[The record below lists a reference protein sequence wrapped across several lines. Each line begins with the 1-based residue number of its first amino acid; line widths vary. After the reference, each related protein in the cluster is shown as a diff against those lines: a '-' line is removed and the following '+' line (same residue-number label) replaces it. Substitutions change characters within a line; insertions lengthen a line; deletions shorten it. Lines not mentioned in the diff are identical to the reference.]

1 MQRRRQRDII
11 LLLRGQVVAAGQ
23 LHQPVQQ
30 RLGDDA
36 DVPHMRAGLAVAEL
50 HDLAQHAYQHIGV
63 LFAGADLVGHHLH
76 QPPLLGIQLDGVD
89 HPAVDDLGV
98 KGAADVIACA
108 QLIRLADGFFR
119 VVAGDHDHRHILDG
133 VVGVHGAQHL
143 KAVHDRHIDIQQ
155 HQRDLPRLFPQ
166 QLQTLFAVPGFQNAV
181 VPAQNA
187 GKHHA
192 VHHGIVHQQDAG
204 LFLQDL
210 LLSRQPA
217 VLCVHRYRVLV
228 VLGLIH
234 QKVCPAHHILHG
246 VGKGLHRAADAQRK
260 PEVRVARHH
269 SLLHGIADLLQLCLE
284 VICRDAGQHQQK
296 FIAAVADQQIR
307 LPDTAADGL
316 CNGFQ
321 CQISGVVAV
330 GIVADLEIV
339 DIHQGDARRAEVI
352 AHHILV
358 IAAVV
363 GTGQSVMVQ
372 PLPVALF
379 FFHIPSG
386 GLGKLSLL
394 LLHLLHH
401 PQQVAVG
408 GFQCFPLGAVLLFQL
423 FPQLHI
429 GGDIRDSAH
438 DIAIAAPFHPVGS
451 TGDPAVAV
459 FAQHPEDVVALLCVS
474 RAVFCVPVAQPVR
487 QIIRVQQRGV
497 AVIELCRKFCPL
509 PAQYLQKT
517 FADISKRIAVFRVLC
532 AAVKTTRYILCI
544 AFQPQKSFFYRLVYF
559 HLVFPASFSVY
570 RTLTARGTPCCRNLP
585 SYDAPILGVL

>member
-1 MQRRRQRDII
+1 M
-11 LLLRGQVVAAGQ
+11 
-23 LHQPVQQ
+23 
-30 RLGDDA
+30 
-36 DVPHMRAGLAVAEL
+36 
-50 HDLAQHAYQHIGV
+50 
-63 LFAGADLVGHHLH
+63 
-76 QPPLLGIQLDGVD
+76 
-89 HPAVDDLGV
+89 
-98 KGAADVIACA
+98 
-108 QLIRLADGFFR
+108 
-119 VVAGDHDHRHILDG
+119 
-133 VVGVHGAQHL
+133 
-143 KAVHDRHIDIQQ
+143 
-155 HQRDLPRLFPQ
+155 
-166 QLQTLFAVPGFQNAV
+166 
-181 VPAQNA
+181 
-187 GKHHA
+187 
-192 VHHGIVHQQDAG
+192 
-204 LFLQDL
+204 
-210 LLSRQPA
+210 
-217 VLCVHRYRVLV
+217 

-296 FIAAVADQQIR
+296 LIAAVADQQIR

-363 GTGQSVMVQ
+363 GAGQSVMVQ

-379 FFHIPSG
+379 FFHIPGG

-438 DIAIAAPFHPVGS
+438 DIAIAVPFHPVGS

-459 FAQHPEDVVALLCVS
+459 FAQHPEDAVALLCVS

-497 AVIELCRKFCPL
+497 AVIEPCRKFFPL

-517 FADISKRIAVFRVLC
+517 VADISKRIAVFRVLC

-559 HLVFPASFSVY
+559 HLVFPVSFSVY